1 MSAVGRIA
9 DADFAGLEVDEI
21 GENEI
26 ERLAAQHL
34 PIILPWSRQNVRLGT
49 CYQSCRQSSGDP
61 WVKDSLFVLAD
72 LYMIP
77 KILEREHG
85 TQATYKSVSTTREC
99 ESGDHLS
106 VGFGVGV
113 GLPFL
118 ASISVKGT
126 YDKDIQENKDVSW
139 LLLFNLQID
148 YQTIVR
154 KTIGS
159 LKCPS
164 RQHRIAEAATAD
176 NRCCHHDQVRRRI
189 LCILSPLWGLLP
201 GWLSHWW

>member
-1 MSAVGRIA
+1 MSVEGLQRLDKPQLGMSAVGRIA

-61 WVKDSLFVLAD
+61 WVKDSPFVLAD

-106 VGFGVGV
+106 LGFGVGV

-126 YDKDIQENKDVSW
+126 YDKDVQENKDVSW
-139 LLLFNLQID
+139 LLLFNLQIV
-148 YQTIVR
+148 YQLSNYSQKNNRFAQV
-154 KTIGS
+154 S
-159 LKCPS
+159 EP
-164 RQHRIAEAATAD
+164 AASYC
-176 NRCCHHDQVRRRI
+176 RGRH
-189 LCILSPLWGLLP
+189 G
-201 GWLSHWW
+201 